1 MQGRVSVH
9 RQEDLCGLCGI
20 LINEGVDIITVA
32 KRLGHKD
39 PNTTGSI
46 YAHVLAKAD
55 AEANK
60 ALADVLFKKKA

>member
-1 MQGRVSVH
+1 MAHTAPLKNKSGVVQAS
-9 RQEDLCGLCGI
+9 I
-20 LINEGVDIITVA
+20 LIGEGVDIITVA

-39 PNTTGSI
+39 PSTTSNI